1 MDVVRRGVLIGSIAK
16 LGNGLGG
23 ISARRKL
30 SGSSTL
36 PIATIG
42 VVGTP

>member
-1 MDVVRRGVLIGSIAK
+1 MDVVRRGVLIGSITK

-23 ISARRKL
+23 ISTKKNL
-30 SGSSTL
+30 SQSSTL
-36 PIATIG
+36 PITTTR